1 MLFPVDEVLG
11 SLSWRQFADDL
22 VVLDQ
27 LTVDRDHHGEGIGP
41 ELTAAFV
48 DLLSPRN
55 IMADSAGVTVEP
67 FASQYLEKLL
77 QYDMDVFHC
86 DRASLVKRLVEGAY
100 SVSLLA
106 FDDDMELLG
115 YGVVQEMSNGTG
127 DVSVLLAD
135 EEAIAVTLLRALA
148 QNPATPRLLKLTS
161 PAPSEHRN
169 HCFATRVGFSVRQ
182 AYVCRFTR
190 RKQVIDVSR
199 VFSFGA
205 L

>member
-1 MLFPVDEVLG
+1 MVRLPEHIEQQFVLEMPPFPYRHSTL
-11 SLSWRQFADDL
+11 
-22 VVLDQ
+22 
-27 LTVDRDHHGEGIGP
+27 
-41 ELTAAFV
+41 
-48 DLLSPRN
+48 LLSTSPASPQLERLQ
-55 IMADSAGVTVEP
+55 ADAAGVTVKRFE
-67 FASQYLEKLL
+67 SQYLEKLL

-106 FDDDMELLG
+106 FNDDMELLG
-115 YGVVQEMSNGTG
+115 YGVVQEMTDGTG

-148 QNPATPRLLKLTS
+148 LNPATPRLLKLTS
-161 PAPSEHRN
+161 PAPSEQRD
-169 HCFATRVGFSVRQ
+169 HCFAVRVGFSVRQ

-190 RKQVIDVSR
+190 WKQIIDVSR